1 MKRRI
6 RHTITYLFF
15 LSIGVGLFYLA
26 TLDVTRGSL
35 SAETTST
42 PFEVGR
48 GLAACEGGQTI
59 RVTPADASLQNKPY
73 RIVQVTRQKA
83 DLQGSFSSDGDEL
96 CLPKGD
102 YLLVQ
107 EAFENGDIVILE
119 GIDKTSI
126 LASDMRKAH
135 WAGILL
141 SVLLGYLAIVSRGM
155 RWILLLEPMG
165 YRANTWRSIHAV
177 AFSYFANTF
186 VPRSGEL
193 ARCVALNQTDHV
205 PVDRL
210 FGTVISERIVD
221 FIMLLSITA
230 LAFFTNLDAFQLLLA
245 DHAPDTSEESGSSL
259 LLWLALAGAA
269 GVLVLFLLR
278 RTVALRGLYNKIL
291 GFISGM
297 SEGVKSVL
305 NTKKKGAFIAHTLII
320 WVLYFLAS
328 YVIFWS
334 IDDTAGLPLQHA
346 LFIMVAG
353 GFGMVIP
360 APGGIGSYHWLIKLA
375 FIAIGFSGTL
385 GFAVAN
391 VLWLSQTAMMIVG
404 GAIGYLA
411 LMWFKIKRD
420 RRNLVQDEAE

>member
-6 RHTITYLFF
+6 RHTVTYLFF

-35 SAETTST
+35 SAETASTS
-42 PFEVGR
+42 FEVGR
-48 GLAACEGGQTI
+48 GLAACESGQTI
-59 RVTPADASLQNKPY
+59 RLAPAEARLENKAY
-73 RIVQVTRQKA
+73 RIVQVSSQQP
-83 DLQGSFSSDGDEL
+83 DLQGIFGSDSDEW
-96 CLPKGD
+96 CLEKGT

-107 EAFENGDIVILE
+107 ETFEEGDIVILE
-119 GIDKTSI
+119 GIDKTGI
-126 LASDMRKAH
+126 LADDMRKAS
-135 WAGILL
+135 WPGILL
-141 SVLLGYLAIVSRGM
+141 SVVFGYLAIISRGM
-155 RWILLLEPMG
+155 RWLILLEPMG

-193 ARCVALNQTDHV
+193 ARCVALNQTDNI

-221 FIMLLSITA
+221 FLMLLIITA
-230 LAFFTNLDAFQLLLA
+230 LAFFTNLEAFNTLLSGREA
-245 DHAPDTSEESGSSL
+245 DTESSGIPGL
-259 LLWLALAGAA
+259 LLWLALLG
-269 GVLVLFLLR
+269 GLFLLLFFLLR
-278 RTVALRGLYNKIL
+278 RTVLLRGFYNKII

-297 SEGVKSVL
+297 GEGVKSVL
-305 NTKKKGAFIAHTLII
+305 KSNRKGQFLLHTFAI
-320 WVLYFLAS
+320 WLLYFGAS
-328 YVIFWS
+328 YAIFLS
-334 IDDTAGLPLQHA
+334 ISDTADLPMHHA

-375 FIAIGFSGTL
+375 FIALGFSGTL

-391 VLWLSQTAMMIVG
+391 VLWLSQTVMMIVG
-404 GAIGYLA
+404 GAFGYLA
-411 LMWFKIKRD
+411 LMWFKIRRD
-420 RRNLVQDEAE
+420 RRNLVQDEA